1 MCCAARHRPPP
12 LFPRPSGALGEVEA
26 LQRLQ
31 GLLGILG
38 VLQLLQQRHAAG
50 EARGAEQSH
59 ATKRGQAAGGQI
71 EGVACT
77 RPLKATRAAIPLK
90 MASKPLE
97 IT

>member
-1 MCCAARHRPPP
+1 MFAARHRPPAP
-12 LFPRPSGALGEVEA
+12 LFPRLSGTLGEVEA

-59 ATKRGQAAGGQI
+59 AAQRGQAAGGQI